1 MKRLKEG
8 MKCYEY
14 NISSTISIFILFLVL
29 VFIIKQGNVP
39 Y

>member
-8 MKCYEY
+8 TKCYEY
-14 NISSTISIFILFLVL
+14 NIFSFISIFILFLVL
-29 VFIIKQGNVP
+29 IFVIKQGNVP